1 MQDGRI
7 SQSGRVFFAVR
18 MGHPVQACL
27 IHIRKSVKGRGVV
40 LRILGV
46 SGVPER
52 HHHDRVG
59 VLGVEEVEGVP
70 VRAVVVQ
77 HRAQIVPVT
86 RVEISVHPSSPT
98 G

>member
-1 MQDGRI
+1 MAEYPKAG
-7 SQSGRVFFAVR
+7 GVFFAVR

-52 HHHDRVG
+52 HHHDRVA

-70 VRAVVVQ
+70 VRTVVVQ
-77 HRAQIVPVT
+77 HRAQVV
-86 RVEISVHPSSPT
+86 SVRK
-98 G
+98 